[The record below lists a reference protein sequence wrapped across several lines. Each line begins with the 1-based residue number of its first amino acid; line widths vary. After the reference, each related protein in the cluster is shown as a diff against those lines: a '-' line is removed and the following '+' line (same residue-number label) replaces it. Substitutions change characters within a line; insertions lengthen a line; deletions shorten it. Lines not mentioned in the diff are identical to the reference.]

1 MLSDFWFSRLE
12 GLVEPL
18 GSKARPMRDVTGRN
32 WGLLIAYILPGF
44 VTLLAVGMV
53 SPSVQAWLIAVS
65 AQPAGVT
72 VGGFL
77 YLTLAS
83 VMAGLTASTIRWAVI
98 DRLHHL
104 TGLVRPPWDES
115 RLQEKLGAFGSI
127 VEDHYRYYQFYAN
140 TLVAL
145 TLLAVARL
153 VQPAAAIGP
162 ERLLDAG
169 IVILVV
175 LFGAGSRDTLRR
187 YYSRA
192 SVVMGSRTEG
202 DVNDDQRKRSSHRD
216 GPQRPKTK
224 PLRTATPGEPRPSPA
239 GADRDDRP
247 TGSDERSPRVLIRT
261 AGCVV
266 VIRPN

>member
-1 MLSDFWFSRLE
+1 
-12 GLVEPL
+12 
-18 GSKARPMRDVTGRN
+18 MRDVTGRN

-53 SPSVQAWLIAVS
+53 SPTVQAWLVGVS

-127 VEDHYRYYQFYAN
+127 VEDHYRYYQFYSN

-153 VQPAAAIGP
+153 VQPVAAIGP
-162 ERLLDAG
+162 ERLLDMG
-169 IVILVV
+169 IVVLVM

-192 SVVMGSRTEG
+192 SVVMGSRTESE
-202 DVNDDQRKRSSHRD
+202 VKHDQRQRSSHRN
-216 GPQRPKTK
+216 GASRAVHLSQRA
-224 PLRTATPGEPRPSPA
+224 ATREGSRPYASQAYPTGRPA
-239 GADRDDRP
+239 GAN
-247 TGSDERSPRVLIRT
+247 ERSPRLVIKT

-266 VIRPN
+266 YIRPD